1 MERDVCLVGF
11 VGMWRL
17 DMGEGG
23 FVRVFGLAGSFGFG
37 FYDLDIK

>member
-1 MERDVCLVGF
+1 MERDACLLGS

-23 FVRVFGLAGSFGFG
+23 PVRAPGLAGSLGFG
-37 FYDLDIK
+37 LHDLDTK